1 MSGGI
6 SEGDLQGPVLV
17 SEEDVD
23 DVLETRSRE
32 RVGVPAL
39 DHEVIDGT
47 GAAGG
52 RREAIA
58 TVHFFYDLYDK
69 FG

>member
-23 DVLETRSRE
+23 DVLEAGSRE

-39 DHEVIDGT
+39 DHEVVDGT
-47 GAAGG
+47 GAARG
-52 RREAIA
+52 RR
-58 TVHFFYDLYDK
+58 
-69 FG
+69 